1 MVEKYLL
8 KNPEI
13 IIEALDTYKR
23 RQQEAEKNAIQRALI
38 EQKSLL
44 SFDPNSPVGGN
55 LTGDVTIVEF
65 FDYRCGVCK
74 NIHQIVKDL
83 VKNDGKLR
91 RVYKEWPILGPD
103 SSFAAKAA
111 LASRSQGKYI
121 LFHNALMEFRGP
133 LSPQK
138 ILLIAAN
145 IGLNVERL
153 RIDMNNSKITEIIQK
168 NFTMA
173 KSLQINGTP
182 SFVIGT
188 TIVRGARDLDTLKRI
203 VNQTRKA
210 K

>member
-1 MVEKYLL
+1 M
-8 KNPEI
+8 EI
-13 IIEALDTYKR
+13 PQVML
-23 RQQEAEKNAIQRALI
+23 Q
-38 EQKSLL
+38 LL
-44 SFDPNSPVGGN
+44 S
-55 LTGDVTIVEF
+55 L

-111 LASRSQGKYI
+111 LASQLQGKSI
-121 LFHNALMEFRGP
+121 VFHNVLMESKGP
-133 LSPQK
+133 LSPQN
-138 ILLIAAN
+138 LLSIAAN

-168 NFTMA
+168 NFTIA